1 MLWYGL
7 VLGSFGLSDA
17 PDAPQTVVIG
27 GQCHVESL
35 SGARGDL
42 PDYHPQHRLVVYHCA
57 PVLALI
63 RLVTIGQCTFGSAFG
78 R

>member
-57 PVLALI
+57 PALVLI
-63 RLVTIGQCTFGSAFG
+63 RWVPFGQSAFG
-78 R
+78 TICSR